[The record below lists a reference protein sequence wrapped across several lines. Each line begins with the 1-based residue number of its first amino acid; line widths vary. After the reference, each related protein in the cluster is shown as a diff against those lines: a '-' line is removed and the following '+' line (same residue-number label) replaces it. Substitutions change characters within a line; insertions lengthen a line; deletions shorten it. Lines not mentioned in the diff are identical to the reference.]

1 MHSKNI
7 FDAAKAYL
15 AERSAGVGID
25 PYDLK
30 M

>member
-1 MHSKNI
+1 MNI